1 MDEGHRRIFV
11 AVTLAPA
18 VREAAARVRGVVERE
33 AHRFRWVS
41 PENLHLTLRF
51 LGEIRRGRVDMVV
64 EATREA
70 AEGMSPF
77 SLTLA
82 GLGAFPS
89 LRAPRV
95 LWVGVAEGADRL
107 VALAGAVD
115 TALRG
120 RHFPGEDRPFH
131 PHLTV
136 ARARPGGRPPDLS
149 WLSTPAGPLVGRQDV
164 DSVAVMESLLGPSG
178 PTYIEVAREALR
190 GR

>member
-1 MDEGHRRIFV
+1 MDEGHRRIFI

-70 AEGMSPF
+70 AEGTSPF

-95 LWVGVAEGADRL
+95 LWVGVHEGADRL
-107 VALAGAVD
+107 VAL
-115 TALRG
+115 
-120 RHFPGEDRPFH
+120 
-131 PHLTV
+131 
-136 ARARPGGRPPDLS
+136 ARPGGRPPDLS
-149 WLSTPAGPLVGRQDV
+149 WLSTPARPQDLLVGRQDV